1 MTDKMNPPANPT
13 NPTVEDFTIL
23 RGAPAIAAA
32 LGWPVRSVYAALAA
46 QRIEGVSRD
55 GKTYCLPRAS
65 LRRLVNGAAGRAAFS
80 ARGFYVLGSKLRSWQ
95 GKPLSFTL
103 GSLPGRREGRRK

>member
-1 MTDKMNPPANPT
+1 MTDKINPPANPT

-46 QRIEGVSRD
+46 QRIEGVFRD

-65 LRRLVNGAAGRAAFS
+65 LRRLVNGSGR
-80 ARGFYVLGSKLRSWQ
+80 
-95 GKPLSFTL
+95 
-103 GSLPGRREGRRK
+103 